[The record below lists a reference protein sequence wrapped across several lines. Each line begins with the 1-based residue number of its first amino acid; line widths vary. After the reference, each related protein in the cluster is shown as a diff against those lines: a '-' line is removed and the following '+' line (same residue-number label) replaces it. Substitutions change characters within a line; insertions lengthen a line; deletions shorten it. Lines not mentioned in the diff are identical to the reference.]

1 MYEEKG
7 AGSWGFD
14 CTASQLC
21 GPGQVHGPRQ
31 PCFHICLWGYR
42 HLSRGFDQTSNYR
55 SSAWDRVGAQLLGA
69 VIVVITQMITI
80 KCKSVTITD
89 PFFLPKLVSAL
100 VMLFVVSQ
108 VL

>member
-1 MYEEKG
+1 MRRKEQG
-7 AGSWGFD
+7 VGGL
-14 CTASQLC
+14 TAPPPSSAALVKSMAPASPVSTSVR
-21 GPGQVHGPRQ
+21 GDTDT
-31 PCFHICLWGYR
+31 CLVAC
-42 HLSRGFDQTSNYR
+42 DQTSNYR
-55 SSAWDRVGAQLLGA
+55 SSAWDRVGAQPLGA
-69 VIVVITQMITI
+69 VIVVITQMIAI